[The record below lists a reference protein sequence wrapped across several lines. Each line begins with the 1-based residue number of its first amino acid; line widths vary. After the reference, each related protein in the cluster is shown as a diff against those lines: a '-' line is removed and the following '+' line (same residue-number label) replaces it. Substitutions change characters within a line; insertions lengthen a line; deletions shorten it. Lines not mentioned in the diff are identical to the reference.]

1 MWPNGLAVI
10 LAIAGLFSASISCSN
25 ADVATPTKGITAVAP
40 TPPLPT
46 TQIPDGSTWILQTL
60 DSNPVLSGT
69 FVWLRLDGD
78 TYSGFDGCNTFG
90 GRFEEGK
97 PVASGHGEF
106 AAPPTFRTLIGCPE
120 SIEGQADSYIEL
132 LEQGERFRVE
142 DDRLEILGG
151 EGEVKLIF
159 DQQVPLSGSTV
170 ELVGTEWQLVVEDST
185 GGDEKAATLVF
196 VDDHLAVGTT
206 ACRGYVASYKASDE
220 RLDFRSKAMTEYGG
234 APSCAEESRIQE
246 GRFTDDLSSASE
258 YSVIEEEGIK
268 RLRIRTGRGRTVTFE
283 PLVAGVESVLDVE
296 WRLSAFVTVGEWGDP
311 DVVPLQVD
319 RLIPGTEITVRFH
332 ESGVASFGG
341 CNSYGARLEQEE
353 PVAREDGSFAMGTM
367 AIESTDRLC
376 SDPPGV
382 LEQEKRFTGLIPK
395 FERYQIYGELLVVHI
410 KGDVVLLFQAE

>member
-10 LAIAGLFSASISCSN
+10 LTIAGLFLSSIACSN

-40 TPPLPT
+40 TPPPPT

-60 DSNPVLSGT
+60 DGAPVFGGT

-90 GRFEEGK
+90 GRFEDGK
-97 PVASGHGEF
+97 PVASGDGEF

-132 LEQGERFRVE
+132 LEQGERFRVV
-142 DDRLEILGG
+142 DDRLEILEGG
-151 EGEVKLIF
+151 GAVRLIF
-159 DQQVPLSGSTV
+159 VQQVPLSGSTV

-206 ACRGYVASYKASDE
+206 ACRGYVASYDASGE
-220 RLDFRSKAMTEYGG
+220 RLDFRSTAMTEYGG
-234 APSCAEESRIQE
+234 ASSCAEESRIQE
-246 GRFTDDLSSASE
+246 GQFTDDLSPASE
-258 YSVIEEEGIK
+258 YSVSEEEGMK
-268 RLRIRTGRGRTVTFE
+268 RLRIRTSRGRTVTFE

-296 WRLSAFVTVGEWGDP
+296 WHLTAFVTVSEWGDP
-311 DVVPLQVD
+311 DVVPLRVD
-319 RLIPGTEITVRFH
+319 RLIPGTGVTFRFH
-332 ESGVASFGG
+332 EKGASGFGG
-341 CNSYGARLEQEE
+341 CNSYGVRLEPEE
-353 PVAREDGSFAMGTM
+353 PIAREDGSFAMGSM
-367 AIESTDRLC
+367 AIESADRPC

-410 KGDVVLLFQAE
+410 KGDVVLVFQAE